1 MRSTEDKAG
10 SKTRNLM
17 HNHPLM
23 RKCAVHEKP
32 GKTKR
37 RQQKLA
43 LRREW
48 PVQIA
53 FFLALFEQA
62 IYAVFAGLLPMPS
75 KRLT

>member
-1 MRSTEDKAG
+1 MSSTDDKTG
-10 SKTRNLM
+10 VKTRNLM

-23 RKCAVHEKP
+23 RKCVVHEKT

-37 RQQKLA
+37 RQQKVV

-53 FFLALFEQA
+53 NQ
-62 IYAVFAGLLPMPS
+62 I
-75 KRLT
+75 